1 MLVKEIDY
9 YNEEN
14 VRLAGE
20 RERVAAEEMFGTDRL
35 VDALNS
41 CPGDTPEQLL
51 EHVRCEVNR
60 FVGDAPQF
68 DDLTMLCVKLK

>member
-41 CPGDTPEQLL
+41 CPDDTPEQLL